1 MDLCL
6 TPLVLMVCAGLLYT
20 WDHEQTRA
28 PAWTRPVYLRTLWTR
43 HYSSSKIFLPTVS
56 VSINAT
62 TKRNI
67 IRYNLYTRTHKCMAF
82 RYLRIFIS
90 PSVLHVSSISSLWF
104 MHINIFNNSIM
115 YLPPQILSPA
125 KRKHRYKYYI
135 IYMLT
140 IIDTGNTVR
149 TTLSTQFN
157 ETYAVFFEGYNTP

>member
-1 MDLCL
+1 
-6 TPLVLMVCAGLLYT
+6 
-20 WDHEQTRA
+20 
-28 PAWTRPVYLRTLWTR
+28 
-43 HYSSSKIFLPTVS
+43 
-56 VSINAT
+56 
-62 TKRNI
+62 
-67 IRYNLYTRTHKCMAF
+67 
-82 RYLRIFIS
+82 
-90 PSVLHVSSISSLWF
+90 
-104 MHINIFNNSIM
+104 M